1 MDNQF
6 NDDELQK
13 AIDDITKEATAEN
26 QLVFEPAPQPT
37 VPPVAEMGAP
47 AMDNGQGFG
56 ASAPENAPAAEP
68 ATEPVVPAESA
79 AALENATA
87 NLGANM
93 PEPVQTEPIAPVEV
107 PAPAPAETSE
117 TAVEP
122 VLGDAGG
129 FEKTREGALR
139 ELFPLMDK
147 INVNPTQKFDIYK
160 EMFELM
166 KSEDAADKMLAAA
179 KDIPEDQTRADAL
192 MGLIGAI
199 DELKK

>member
-26 QLVFEPAPQPT
+26 QPVFEPAPQPT

-56 ASAPENAPAAEP
+56 APVPENAPAAEP

-93 PEPVQTEPIAPVEV
+93 PEPVQTEPTAPVE
-107 PAPAPAETSE
+107 APAPAETFE
-117 TAVEP
+117 TVVEP
-122 VLGDAGG
+122 ALGDTGG

-179 KDIPEDQTRADAL
+179 KDIPEDQIRADAL